1 MPAPALECT
10 PSPRNLSSLYWKV
23 VFRNQDL
30 TIPMFFAVEVWLLP
44 DLGQTYEIYAGLYMQ
59 ECVHSYMYVHVCVCD
74 NLLCLGDKAH
84 LTGER
89 V

>member
-1 MPAPALECT
+1 
-10 PSPRNLSSLYWKV
+10 
-23 VFRNQDL
+23 
-30 TIPMFFAVEVWLLP
+30 MFFAVEVWLLP